1 MNIKK
6 NDWIGIGA
14 SVVLHILLLVLFGAW
29 SLRTPE
35 PEALGYIEVEF
46 GPFSEGRPV
55 QRAAVDEPQAPEQP
69 EVEPQPE
76 QPEPEASPPEVARPV
91 DAPDVA
97 EEISDPERIQQPEA
111 ETIAPTQQDNPA
123 EVVRPEPEPEPAPRP
138 LGGGARDGTTG
149 EAEGDAGEGR
159 DEQRAAPIQIIG
171 LNRDVV
177 RRSIPEYVEK
187 VNATIE
193 VRITVNPQGRV
204 IGVVPV
210 RKANAALEREI
221 ERVLRNDWRF
231 NPLPA
236 DVPQDNQTGRMI
248 FRFRLD

>member
-1 MNIKK
+1 MARTTTIAVHGALTYIRKGRTGFIVGKQVHVLRFTHTMNIKK

-123 EVVRPEPEPEPAPRP
+123 E
-138 LGGGARDGTTG
+138 
-149 EAEGDAGEGR
+149 
-159 DEQRAAPIQIIG
+159 
-171 LNRDVV
+171 
-177 RRSIPEYVEK
+177 
-187 VNATIE
+187 
-193 VRITVNPQGRV
+193 
-204 IGVVPV
+204 
-210 RKANAALEREI
+210 
-221 ERVLRNDWRF
+221 
-231 NPLPA
+231 
-236 DVPQDNQTGRMI
+236 
-248 FRFRLD
+248 